1 MSSDLK
7 RTADLYLPLVR
18 STVNHPSVTMCS
30 APTSPQCYLCGL
42 VGPGGGDISV
52 CTFTADIQH
61 WLHVVCIA
69 DNIIMLFF
77 LTDTSTMTSWPLTCG
92 TSLDFFF
99 EVEGVFIWAARPV
112 NWFVVRLLTTTAA
125 AAAALGWRG
134 HGRSQVKTH
143 SLRKGFS
150 WRRIYSAVWGH
161 DGPRSVSHFHVGNM
175 RVWLQTSDRL
185 DREAPGFDPQ
195 PGNSSGCSALRY
207 KHFSFYFYHF
217 PAASAP
223 PPFSL

>member
-1 MSSDLK
+1 
-7 RTADLYLPLVR
+7 
-18 STVNHPSVTMCS
+18 
-30 APTSPQCYLCGL
+30 
-42 VGPGGGDISV
+42 
-52 CTFTADIQH
+52 
-61 WLHVVCIA
+61 
-69 DNIIMLFF
+69 
-77 LTDTSTMTSWPLTCG
+77 MTSWPLTCG

-112 NWFVVRLLTTTAA
+112 NWFVVRLLTTTTA
-125 AAAALGWRG
+125 AAAALGWRD

>member
-1 MSSDLK
+1 M
-7 RTADLYLPLVR
+7 VR

-69 DNIIMLFF
+69 DNIIMLVFF
-77 LTDTSTMTSWPLTCG
+77 NWYVHDDQLTFDLWKIFR
-92 TSLDFFF
+92 FFF
-99 EVEGVFIWAARPV
+99 WGGGGGGVYLSRPSCQLIWAT
-112 NWFVVRLLTTTAA
+112 VVRLLTTTAA
-125 AAAALGWRG
+125 AAALGGRD

-143 SLRKGFS
+143 SVRKGFS